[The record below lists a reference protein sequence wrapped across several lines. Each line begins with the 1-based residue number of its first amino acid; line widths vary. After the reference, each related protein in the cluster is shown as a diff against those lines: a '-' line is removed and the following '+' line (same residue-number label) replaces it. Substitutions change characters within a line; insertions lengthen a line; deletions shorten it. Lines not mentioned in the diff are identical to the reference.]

1 MSVAFAR
8 RSKELD
14 KSLRPASDGNG
25 VNDSPNALF
34 TSSPVYGLVLE
45 ASYDRMCCL
54 LRCCSLLIAAS
65 LLSCRCAVVCIVV
78 ACHVVHGLQGFA
90 QDSPCDGQQ
99 RRVVSKSTRF
109 NKEVDQWGQQ
119 LSDMLEAE
127 AAEYAAEAAAAE
139 LLEER
144 TCEIYS
150 VHTVPSA

>member
-1 MSVAFAR
+1 
-8 RSKELD
+8 
-14 KSLRPASDGNG
+14 
-25 VNDSPNALF
+25 
-34 TSSPVYGLVLE
+34 
-45 ASYDRMCCL
+45 
-54 LRCCSLLIAAS
+54 
-65 LLSCRCAVVCIVV
+65 
-78 ACHVVHGLQGFA
+78 
-90 QDSPCDGQQ
+90 
-99 RRVVSKSTRF
+99 VSKSTRF